1 MIIAIGN
8 DHIVTM
14 QKIEISNMLKDMGYT
29 VIDEGTY
36 DTHRTHYP
44 IYGKKVAEDVAD
56 GRADL
61 GIVMC
66 GTGIGISTAADKNE
80 GIRAAMCDD
89 VTSAVYARE
98 QLNANVLGIGGAVVG
113 VHLIQDIVK
122 SLSGCHLQRNA
133 RK

>member
-61 GIVMC
+61 GIVIRS
-66 GTGIGISTAADKNE
+66 TTSRNQILIKKTTRISL
-80 GIRAAMCDD
+80 M
-89 VTSAVYARE
+89 
-98 QLNANVLGIGGAVVG
+98 LNS
-113 VHLIQDIVK
+113 K
-122 SLSGCHLQRNA
+122 SGLKASITTN
-133 RK
+133 

>member
-44 IYGKKVAEDVAD
+44 IYGK
-56 GRADL
+56 
-61 GIVMC
+61 
-66 GTGIGISTAADKNE
+66 
-80 GIRAAMCDD
+80 
-89 VTSAVYARE
+89 
-98 QLNANVLGIGGAVVG
+98 
-113 VHLIQDIVK
+113 
-122 SLSGCHLQRNA
+122 
-133 RK
+133 